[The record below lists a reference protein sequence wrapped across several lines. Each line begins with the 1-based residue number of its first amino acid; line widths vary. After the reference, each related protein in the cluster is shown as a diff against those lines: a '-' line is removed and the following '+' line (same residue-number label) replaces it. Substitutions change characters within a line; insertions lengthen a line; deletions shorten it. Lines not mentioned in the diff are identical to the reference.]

1 MIQRHSSRR
10 NRLDHAVLNQ
20 RLDGAISYDRIAGYF
35 RSSLFE
41 VAGEAIAK
49 VTGPVRII
57 CTSDLD
63 PQDLI
68 TAAAA
73 QAALR
78 RSWCSG
84 LPEDAPP
91 AALPRYKALYDALLN
106 TRMEVRVLPDS
117 AFGLIHG
124 KAGVL
129 RKADGS
135 AIAFLGSVNE
145 SASAWKVNYELL
157 WEDDSPETIDWVQEE
172 FDALWNDPRAIDLA
186 CCPFIAQ
193 DLQRIISR
201 KVIEPAEL
209 KYIDDPTHVAASA
222 AIETPVS
229 RRGPGFWPHR
239 KTFAGLV
246 F

>member
-10 NRLDHAVLNQ
+10 SRLDHAVLNQ
-20 RLDGAISYDRIAGYF
+20 RLEGAVSYDRIAGYF

-57 CTSDLD
+57 CNSDLD

-106 TRMEVRVLPDS
+106 KRMEVRVLPDS

-129 RKADGS
+129 R
-135 AIAFLGSVNE
+135 
-145 SASAWKVNYELL
+145 
-157 WEDDSPETIDWVQEE
+157 
-172 FDALWNDPRAIDLA
+172 
-186 CCPFIAQ
+186 
-193 DLQRIISR
+193 
-201 KVIEPAEL
+201 
-209 KYIDDPTHVAASA
+209 
-222 AIETPVS
+222 
-229 RRGPGFWPHR
+229 
-239 KTFAGLV
+239 
-246 F
+246 